1 METMVASASQYEED
15 STEPV
20 KVNMSQLYLQAVG
33 GEKKRRVY
41 GLGSQASAF
50 YPETFSSS
58 STTSRYDFA
67 SDEHFTQRVN
77 EVVGQRVRVE
87 VQELQFKMNEDVR
100 LYKEQLEQQFQQ
112 IKIWSS
118 LNVCLTHSLNPMPSI
133 QILPIQLLHPHNH
146 LQVVIMFFRL

>member
-1 METMVASASQYEED
+1 METMVASASQSGED

-20 KVNMSQLYLQAVG
+20 EVNMSQLYLQAVG

-58 STTSRYDFA
+58 STTSRYDFTF
-67 SDEHFTQRVN
+67 DECFTQRVN

-87 VQELQFKMNEDVR
+87 VQELQLKMNEDVR

-112 IKIWSS
+112 K
-118 LNVCLTHSLNPMPSI
+118 ME
-133 QILPIQLLHPHNH
+133 QFER
-146 LQVVIMFFRL
+146 MFNAQS

>member
-1 METMVASASQYEED
+1 METMVASASQSEED

-20 KVNMSQLYLQAVG
+20 EVNMSQLYLQAVG

-50 YPETFSSS
+50 YPETFRSS
-58 STTSRYDFA
+58 STTSRYDFT
-67 SDEHFTQRVN
+67 SDERFTQCVN

-87 VQELQFKMNEDVR
+87 VQELQLKMNEDVR

-112 IKIWSS
+112 KMEQFERMFNAQSQS
-118 LNVCLTHSLNPMPSI
+118 NAQHPNPTNPAST
-133 QILPIQLLHPHNH
+133 PP
-146 LQVVIMFFRL
+146 

>member
-1 METMVASASQYEED
+1 METMVASASQSEED
-15 STEPV
+15 SMEPV
-20 KVNMSQLYLQAVG
+20 EVNMSQLYLQAVG

-58 STTSRYDFA
+58 STTSRYDFT
-67 SDEHFTQRVN
+67 SDERFTQRVN
-77 EVVGQRVRVE
+77 EVVGQWVRVE

-112 IKIWSS
+112 KMEQFERMFNAQSQS
-118 LNVCLTHSLNPMPSI
+118 NA
-133 QILPIQLLHPHNH
+133 QHPYPTN
-146 LQVVIMFFRL
+146 LASTPP